1 MPDGIDAIVKKLG
14 EAKYRYGDV
23 VKTNNGNEVVITG
36 YEVDDSYPYLGK
48 TVDGEFEYFC
58 DEEIGEVLKP
68 SPYFPQHADT
78 PNPATKEPTQFKV
91 NDRVVTLKRLGL
103 LEADLVGIVVAVR
116 ATGLEV
122 SFEDG
127 TMGFYLNNELD
138 AYLRPAKERSVIAD
152 DSDEDDENKK
162 AESLDPTAEEAQQYF
177 RNVKRTQL
185 DWMEW
190 EFLSGKGLA
199 AKGIRHNYFIHPS
212 CSLHIGSEYICSIRV
227 KTEVK

>member
-23 VKTNNGNEVVITG
+23 VKTNNGGIVVITG
-36 YEVDDSYPYLGK
+36 YEADNDYPY
-48 TVDGEFEYFC
+48 
-58 DEEIGEVLKP
+58 IGEYGYGEHEWFADSEIAEILKP

-78 PNPATKEPTQFKV
+78 PTIVQAASFEPTQ
-91 NDRVVTLKRLGL
+91 
-103 LEADLVGIVVAVR
+103 
-116 ATGLEV
+116 
-122 SFEDG
+122 
-127 TMGFYLNNELD
+127 
-138 AYLRPAKERSVIAD
+138 
-152 DSDEDDENKK
+152 
-162 AESLDPTAEEAQQYF
+162 EEAQQYF
-177 RNVKRTQL
+177 RNVKPTQL

-227 KTEVK
+227 KTEVKDID